1 MEETRP
7 RSFQAARACVV
18 FCFGLFSIAAQTLLF
33 REFVTSLEG
42 HDIGVGFFFASWFL
56 WVAIGAYLAQRSRR
70 LADRGLKRMEL
81 AVLAYVPAFVLEFVL
96 ILQIRR
102 IVGVEAYALLPLG
115 RLLVWSMV
123 VCAPVSVLTGFLFP
137 PLCSWLEQQTHWPIT
152 RVYVLESAGSLIGG
166 LGVTVLL
173 AAGGSSALAFLVLTA
188 ILAGASTWAAG
199 VRGSRRTAV
208 LAGVLLAGCLAGLG
222 LRIDKD
228 VAGRVQTARWTQLL
242 PKESFGGS
250 FATAQAEYLYGTF
263 QDQWVVFRDG
273 VACEALPDREQA
285 GKVAAIGLCQR
296 PDAGRVLVIG
306 SGLGL
311 CQALLKVPQIQAVDW
326 SYPDVQYV
334 QRVCDHVPAEMAIQD
349 RRFTAL
355 ARDVRAVLRDRPSGY
370 DLVIVHLPGQVSAAF
385 NRYYCL
391 EFLECVRQSLQP
403 GGLIVVAVPGGET
416 VLGPELAYLGAS
428 VQRTLEQVFA
438 HCVVVP
444 GEQTF
449 FLASATGDL
458 SNDPRVLRDRLAAM
472 PGAAEVYPADA
483 ILSVYRPDRARQVA
497 DLYSSVDLPKQALI
511 NRDARPSTYLYG
523 LLLAS
528 RQAGLS
534 LTGLAVGLVSV
545 GPWLWLVPICI
556 LVALRMVFLLKR
568 RSRRRD
574 ASDTGASTFSV
585 VFLVFSAGW
594 VSIATVIVLM
604 STVQTLLGS
613 LYLYVGIASSLFM
626 AGLAAGALL
635 AQGLV
640 RRLRTRLLLLGTIAA
655 HAVILVGIS
664 LLAVSGLAS
673 QGSLAA
679 AFVATGLCCGA
690 YLPIA
695 AALLTADGHDT
706 HWVASRLE
714 AVDHVGACAGG
725 FVTSLVLIP
734 LVGMQATGL
743 GLAVLILA
751 NVPLEL
757 VRSLRTA
764 PLRLAQAPAAG
775 LPRPA
780 GQAVDLRLVRL
791 GYVLFGIA
799 ASVAI
804 GSNLVVWAAQRP
816 FETAGTM
823 PPALESWTVG
833 LDVTPQTVTVAG
845 GDRVRYFKVHN
856 QGQSKGYILLSDRLA
871 PHVRGFGG
879 PLVLA
884 IYVDPQGTLIDLRI
898 LQSNETPRYVRRLS
912 SWLASL
918 KGTSIWGSD
927 PLRDIHAVT
936 GATLTSKAVMDIL
949 RQSGQRFAQEVL
961 LAGGPSPETPGLAVD
976 RAGLY
981 LMAVVCAGLAVT
993 LWGGFWTRLVVLI
1006 ATAAEGGLWLNDQ
1019 YSTEQVVGLL
1029 TGQIPARGLTGHF
1042 LLAAGLPAM
1051 LLLLG
1056 NFYCGYVCPFGALQE
1071 LVGLVTPERFR
1082 PKVSRGALQKARF
1095 IKYAVLFVFVA
1106 AFFLTRDKAAYGRD
1120 LLVSVF
1126 DWWSW
1131 GQWLHQAWTTRAFAV
1146 LAGACL
1152 LVVGLLL
1159 FTRFWCRYLCP
1170 AGAFLSLFNHVA
1182 LLGRWLPAK
1191 RYGCCEFGL
1200 TGADHLDCILCDRC
1214 RYGPQAAIPR
1224 PAASE
1229 DHWSM
1234 RVWSKALVTAAA
1246 VIAIWMAGGVLRG
1259 EAKAAPVD
1267 TLSPHPVLRTGAQ
1280 PRDVDT
1286 AKINSLIEQGR
1297 LSDKE
1302 AMYYEKVE

>member
-70 LADRGLKRMEL
+70 LAGGGLKRMEL
-81 AVLAYVPAFVLEFVL
+81 AVLAYIPAFALEFVL

-102 IVGVEAYALLPLG
+102 IVGVEAYALLPLA
-115 RLLVWSMV
+115 RLLVWSLA
-123 VCAPVSVLTGFLFP
+123 VCAPVSLLTGFLFP
-137 PLCSWLEQQTHWPIT
+137 PLCAWLEQQTHWPIT

-173 AAGGSSALAFLVLTA
+173 AAGGSAALVFLVLTA
-188 ILAGASTWAAG
+188 ILACASMWAAG
-199 VRGSRRTAV
+199 VQGSRRGAV

-228 VAGRVQTARWTQLL
+228 VAGRVRMARWTQLL
-242 PKESFGGS
+242 PKDAFGGS

-273 VACEALPDREQA
+273 AACEALPDREQA
-285 GKVAAIGLCQR
+285 GKVAAIGLSHR

-334 QRVCDHVPAEMAIQD
+334 QRIGDYVPAEMAIRD

-355 ARDVRAVLRDRPSGY
+355 ARDIRAALRDRPSGY
-370 DLVIVHLPGQVSAAF
+370 DLVIVHLPGQVTAAF

-391 EFLECVRQSLQP
+391 EFLECVRQALQP
-403 GGLIVVAVPGGET
+403 GGVIVVAVPGGEN
-416 VLGPELAYLGAS
+416 VVGPELAYLGAS

-438 HCVVVP
+438 HCVVAP

-449 FLASATGDL
+449 FLASMGDL
-458 SNDPRVLRDRLAAM
+458 SNDPYVLRDRLAAI
-472 PGAAEVYPADA
+472 PGAADVYPADA
-483 ILSVYRPDRARQVA
+483 ILSVYRSDRARQVA
-497 DLYSSVDLPKQALI
+497 ELYSAVDVPRQALI

-534 LTGLAVGLVSV
+534 LTGLAVDLVSV

-556 LVALRMVFLLKR
+556 LVALRMVFLFKR
-568 RSRRRD
+568 RSRRTD
-574 ASDTGASTFSV
+574 ASAPGASTFSAA
-585 VFLVFSAGW
+585 FLVFSAGW
-594 VSIATVIVLM
+594 VGIATVIVLM

-613 LYLYVGIASSLFM
+613 LYLVVGIASALFM
-626 AGLAAGALL
+626 AGLAVGALL

-640 RRLRTRLLLLGTIAA
+640 RRLRTRVLLLGTLAV
-655 HAVILVGIS
+655 HAVILMGIS
-664 LLAVSGLAS
+664 HLAVSGLAS
-673 QGSLAA
+673 QASLAA
-679 AFVATGLCCGA
+679 AFVAAGLCCGA

-695 AALLTADGHDT
+695 AGLLAGDGRDT

-714 AVDHVGACAGG
+714 VVDHVGACAGG

-734 LVGMQATGL
+734 LVGLQATGL

-751 NVPLEL
+751 NAPLEL

-764 PLRLAQAPAAG
+764 QLRLMPPSAG
-775 LPRPA
+775 PPRPV

-799 ASVAI
+799 ASVVI

-816 FETAGTM
+816 FETAATI

-833 LDVTPQTVTVAG
+833 LDVTPETVTLAG
-845 GDRVRYFKVHN
+845 GDRVRYFKVHH
-856 QGQSKGYILLSDRLA
+856 QGQPKGTILLSDRLA
-871 PHVRGFGG
+871 PRVRGFGG

-884 IYVDPQGTLIDLRI
+884 VYVDPQGTLIDLRI
-898 LQSNETPRYVRRLS
+898 LQSNETPRYLRRLS
-912 SWLASL
+912 SWLANL
-918 KGTSIWGSD
+918 KGTRLWGSD

-936 GATLTSKAVMDIL
+936 GATLTSRAVMDIL

-961 LAGGPSPETPGLAVD
+961 RTGVPSPETPGLAVD
-976 RAGLY
+976 RGGLY
-981 LMAVVCAGLAVT
+981 LMAVVCAGFAVT

-1006 ATAAEGGLWLNDQ
+1006 ATAAVGGLWLNHQ
-1019 YSTEQVVGLL
+1019 YSTEQVVSLL
-1029 TGQIPARGLTGHF
+1029 TGRVPAPGLTGPF
-1042 LLAAGLPAM
+1042 LLVAGLPVM
-1051 LLLLG
+1051 FLLLG

-1071 LVGLVTPERFR
+1071 LVGLVIPERFR
-1082 PKVSRGALQKARF
+1082 PQVSRGAIQKARF

-1106 AFFLTRDKAAYGRD
+1106 VFFLTRDKAAYGRD

-1126 DWWSW
+1126 DWRSW
-1131 GQWLHQAWTTRAFAV
+1131 GQWLYQAWTTRALGV
-1146 LAGACL
+1146 LAGACV
-1152 LVVGLLL
+1152 LVAGVLLL
-1159 FTRFWCRYLCP
+1159 TRFWCRYLCP

-1200 TGADHLDCILCDRC
+1200 TGADHLDCIHCDRC
-1214 RYGPQAAIPR
+1214 RYGPRAAIPR
-1224 PAASE
+1224 PAVRE

-1234 RVWSKALVTAAA
+1234 RVRSKVLVTAAA

-1259 EAKAAPVD
+1259 EPKAATADSTPPRAAV
-1267 TLSPHPVLRTGAQ
+1267 HTGAQ

-1286 AKINSLIEQGR
+1286 AKVKSLIDQGR